1 MLTDIDHITVK
12 DRPLIVCDVDDV
24 VLQFATP
31 FEAFLATRGHRL
43 LPRSFK
49 LTGNIVSGTD
59 DRVLEA
65 PFVKA
70 LIDDFFVEQER
81 WQTPFA
87 DAVDSLH
94 ALGAEADLVFLT
106 AMPPR
111 HAEIRR
117 RLLDQM
123 ALTFPMIATEA
134 AKGPMV
140 AKLHGERPLPVAFV
154 DDMVHNLHS
163 VGDHVPSCLLVY
175 LPPPLEIFQFAPDPH
190 ETVRRVEN
198 WPQASKLI
206 RSHFTAQDVASHG

>member
-1 MLTDIDHITVK
+1 MLTDLDHIRLK

-31 FEAFLATRGHRL
+31 FEAFLQTRGHRL

-49 LTGNIVSGTD
+49 LTGNIVNGD
-59 DRVLEA
+59 DERVLEA
-65 PFVKA
+65 PAVKA
-70 LIDDFFVEQER
+70 LIDDFFMEQER

-94 ALGAEADLVFLT
+94 ILGQDADLVFLT

-111 HAEIRR
+111 HAEVRR
-117 RLLDQM
+117 RLLDQLT
-123 ALTFPMIATEA
+123 LTFPMIATEA

-140 AKLHGERPLPVAFV
+140 AALQGARPLPVAFV

-163 VGDHVPSCLLVY
+163 VGEHVPDCLLVY
-175 LPPPLEIFQFAPDPH
+175 LPPPLEIFRFAPAPQ
-190 ETVRRVEN
+190 ETVRRAES
-198 WPQASKLI
+198 WGEASGLI
-206 RSHFTAQDVASHG
+206 RAHFTA